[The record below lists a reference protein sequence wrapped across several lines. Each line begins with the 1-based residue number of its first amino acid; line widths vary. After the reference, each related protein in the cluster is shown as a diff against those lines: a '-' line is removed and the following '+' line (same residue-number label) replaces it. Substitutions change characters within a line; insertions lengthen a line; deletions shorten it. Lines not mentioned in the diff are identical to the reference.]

1 MNQKKSSDH
10 DLLIELRTEMQ
21 NVRNDIKELKDNTAN
36 RIVNLEKDK
45 ADRQVVDGLQK
56 TVNENHEVR
65 IRKLEDSR
73 SIYLTSMIIYNA
85 VGVVMI
91 GLIIWHLFQT

>member
-1 MNQKKSSDH
+1 MVKTTDH

-21 NVRNDIKELKDNTAN
+21 NVRNDIKELKDGTAM
-36 RIVNLEKDK
+36 RIQTLEKDK
-45 ADRQVVDGLQK
+45 ADRYVVEQLQK
-56 TVNENHEVR
+56 VVNEDQELR

-73 SIYLTSMIIYNA
+73 STYFTSMIIYNA

-91 GLIIWHLFQT
+91 GLIIWHLFQS